1 MLDSALLAIAG
12 LLIASVFATK
22 ATGVLGVP
30 TLLAFIGVGM
40 LAGSEGIGGIWF
52 NDARFAQNLGVVA
65 LAFILF
71 AGGMDTPWP
80 KVKHELPR
88 ALSLATIGVVVTAV
102 TVGFIAHFF
111 FSFSLLEGMLLGSVV
126 ASTDA
131 AAIFSLLRGKS
142 VHLRK
147 DIAAILELESGS
159 NDPMAVF
166 LTIGLVGLLGENPAP
181 PSLLILKF
189 LIQMTVGGVIG
200 YAVGKLAVI
209 VMRNIRLEFEA
220 MYGVLSIAVVLLAY
234 SGAAHLWGNG
244 FLAVYVAGITY
255 GQGRFGQRPE
265 MRRFHDGLAWLME
278 ISMFLVLGLL
288 AFPSRLSD
296 IAVEGIA
303 VALVLM
309 FIARPLGVLASL
321 TPFRTN
327 LRVQGLIAWTG
338 LRGAVP
344 IILATYPLLAGL
356 PRAQEIFDIVFFV
369 VLFSSLLQG
378 TTTPWLA
385 RRLGLREVPAPAP
398 TG

>member
-1 MLDSALLAIAG
+1 MLESILLAVAA
-12 LLIASVFATK
+12 LLIASVLATK

-40 LAGSEGIGGIWF
+40 LAGSDGIGGIWF
-52 NDARFAQNLGVVA
+52 NDPRFAQNLGVVA

-71 AGGMDTPWP
+71 SGGMDTPWP
-80 KVKHELPR
+80 KVRHELPR
-88 ALSLATIGVVVTAV
+88 ALSLATVGVMVSALVVGLV
-102 TVGFIAHFF
+102 AHYF
-111 FSFSLLEGMLLGSVV
+111 FSFGLLEGLLLGSVV

-166 LTIGLVGLLGENPAP
+166 LTIGLVGLLGENPAA

-189 LIQMTVGGVIG
+189 LIQMTVGGLFGYVI
-200 YAVGKLAVI
+200 GKLAVA
-209 VMRNIRLEFEA
+209 VMRSVRLEFEA

-234 SGAAHLWGNG
+234 SGAAHFWGNG

-265 MRRFHDGLAWLME
+265 MRRFHDGVAWLME
-278 ISMFLVLGLL
+278 ICMFLVLGLL
-288 AFPSRLSD
+288 VFPSRLPG
-296 IAVEGIA
+296 IAMEGIV
-303 VALVLM
+303 VALTLM
-309 FIARPLGVLASL
+309 FLARPLAVLASL
-321 TPFRTN
+321 GPFRTD
-327 LRVQGLIAWTG
+327 LRVQGVIAWAG

-378 TTTPWLA
+378 TTAPWLA
-385 RRLGLREVPAPAP
+385 NRLGLRESAPA
-398 TG
+398 